1 MTPLHAQSVVRRLIQ
16 PLVVVAAVL
25 LPSTAMAQNGPILTL
40 TSATVFEGNAG
51 TRVISLPVSFLFGG
65 SNATVITGNVTATAP
80 AGLFANPAT
89 GGAACT
95 AGVDFIEFVNVP
107 FSISAGATNESL
119 AAGNVRV
126 SITVCGD
133 TTIEPNQSFA
143 VSFTNVVGAVCTGD
157 GSCFGTATILND
169 DGPPSIRIN
178 NISVSEPVIG
188 TKGATFTVSLS
199 HASTTATTMN
209 FTTRDGTARARCV
222 NCQPAVVVPDYEPKS
237 GTLSIAAGALSGSIS
252 VAILGGAAN
261 ESDETFFVDLSGAV
275 GGTFADNSGR
285 ATIRDTALSIGGF
298 EFSPDGAQATPGEML
313 TLAVDWTVPPHQVW
327 RNLRTIDLRL
337 RGAHD
342 TALWLRWDEASNLFS
357 LCERV
362 SNSAAQG
369 AAHDDNALPSQ
380 AAICGPGALPG
391 SLTILATPYALLH
404 LAATSVQGS
413 GPQGP
418 FVTLKM
424 GLTMIGKSAGHDY
437 KVELAAADD
446 FGNEDRF
453 VRAGALSVS
462 KPK

>member
-1 MTPLHAQSVVRRLIQ
+1 MHPLHTLAVARRLIQ
-16 PLVVVAAVL
+16 PLAVATAML
-25 LPSTAMAQNGPILTL
+25 LPCTAMAQNGPVLML
-40 TSATVFEGNAG
+40 TSATIFEGNAG

-95 AGVDFIEFVNVP
+95 AGVDFIEFVNEP

-133 TTIEPNQSFA
+133 TTIEPNQPFA
-143 VSFTNVVGAVCTGD
+143 VFFTNVVGAVCTGD
-157 GSCFGTATILND
+157 GSCSGTATILND

-188 TKGATFTVSLS
+188 TKVATFTVSLS

-222 NCQPAVVVPDYEPKS
+222 NCQPAVVVPDYEPRS
-237 GTLSIAAGALSGSIS
+237 GSLSIAAGALAGSIS
-252 VAILGGAAN
+252 VTILGGAAN

-285 ATIRDTALSIGGF
+285 ATIRDTTLSIGGF

-313 TLAVDWTVPPHQVW
+313 TLAVDWTVPPHLVW

-342 TALWLRWDEASNLFS
+342 TALWLRWDDASNLFS

-424 GLTMIGKSAGHDY
+424 GLTMIGKSAGHNY